1 MSGYFLWC
9 HAGSMVCHAGGR
21 GFKSRLSRHKPL
33 DLLGFLFSSNA
44 ASPNFAGKLGL
55 RFTVKNTKAAMNAAR
70 MTMVPMPMGEES
82 HLNFTGRNPGASP
95 KTGQSRPA

>member
-1 MSGYFLWC
+1 MAMMSRK
-9 HAGSMVCHAGGR
+9 AQ
-21 GFKSRLSRHKPL
+21 RH
-33 DLLGFLFSSNA
+33 
-44 ASPNFAGKLGL
+44 